1 MLLKI
6 KINNTLK
13 ENRIY
18 IQYELSMLSEQR
30 HERFDVFKHTVRFNN
45 N

>member
-1 MLLKI
+1 M
-6 KINNTLK
+6 K

-18 IQYELSMLSEQR
+18 IQQELSMLSEQW
-30 HERFDVFKHTVRFNN
+30 HESFDGFKYTVRINN